1 MGKKHD
7 DSLGDIDYD
16 KFHKRLTRTV
26 FIVHEIM
33 QDKESFKETFN
44 ELYDYM

>member
-33 QDKESFKETFN
+33 QDSLLRRLLMSF
-44 ELYDYM
+44 MII